1 MADMS
6 EPDGRG
12 AALLALRRLAE
23 AHGGMAA
30 VAMEAGIQRESL
42 YRALSPNVA
51 QRQPHHEYLDRR
63 PEIPRHA
70 PDGGARQESGLTY
83 LAPGTR

>member
-51 QRQPHHEYLDRR
+51 QRQP
-63 PEIPRHA
+63 PP
-70 PDGGARQESGLTY
+70 
-83 LAPGTR
+83 